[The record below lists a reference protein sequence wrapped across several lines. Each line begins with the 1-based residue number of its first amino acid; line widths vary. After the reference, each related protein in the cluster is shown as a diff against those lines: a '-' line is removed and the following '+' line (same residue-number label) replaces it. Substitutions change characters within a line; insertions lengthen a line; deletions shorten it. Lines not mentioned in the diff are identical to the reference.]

1 MIKIK
6 NGLITLIAVVILS
19 ACLSSPHNPENSV
32 ATITE
37 DTLENGL
44 TYAIHAKHDNSQKIQ
59 LRLFIKSGSLSE
71 TNEQI
76 GYAHLLEHMAFNGT
90 KNFPKNKII
99 ELFEESGLTF
109 GHDINAY
116 TGYAETVYTLTV
128 PASEEKLLKST
139 LLYLRDILNDIEFD
153 QAELDKE
160 KGVVQSEYRLRMP
173 QEPPYYFAFLLDY
186 IAGSQYQ
193 KHLPIGTLES
203 VGNSTEQ
210 SVKDFYKHWYRTN
223 NAKVL
228 ITGDVN
234 GELTQRLIINTF
246 KDLEKPKNEQQQ
258 VVAEA
263 PRLNTESKAFS
274 SKLITFSQT
283 DLLFEIPYKQIKTVE
298 QLSESI
304 KLDMLDKMFNYRLN
318 VLNRQR
324 ALPFNEVSFSY
335 IPILN
340 NKSFKNISITY
351 QKGNATKAAIFIA
364 QELARLEQYGFN
376 QAEYDLQYEALK
388 AQQSD
393 LKDSYLN
400 QTSAEIADQVIDSWK
415 TGETLFTLEQEQ
427 MAHQKALSS
436 VTLSEIN
443 QLTNKLISTPTKL
456 TLAYPYES
464 KKPNLLLIDSSFNEN
479 LNKPM
484 TKTDIKIEK
493 IVLPIIK
500 RDTAITPI
508 KIEKFYPEKN
518 MTQFTL
524 NNGVDVVLQPDNSIK
539 NSISM
544 SFSASGGV
552 NALTEKQIAANTLF
566 INTFA
571 NSGLVG
577 LTLQALDQKFI
588 NAKAELIPYVSNN
601 DHGFTMQ
608 SINNPKSL
616 KLVFSLLYSAINDA
630 KIKSEIFK
638 QQKEILI
645 NDQKSFLQQPTTATQ
660 LKFLQALFPNN
671 PYQHIFSVE
680 ELQAIQQ
687 TDVEAL
693 HSQLFNS
700 VNGYKLTIVGDFNL
714 DEMKTL
720 ILQYIAPLQG
730 GKLHQFNQHPQSLIH
745 QATQLNEATNP
756 QDNAIVTFTTLTD
769 NKNRSIKEVYQADLM
784 QRIVTQTLYK
794 EVREKLSLTYSP
806 EVYIASQQS
815 GDAFTEVFIKVV
827 TKTED
832 AQKTQQVI
840 KRILNDFITKGITKK
855 QLIDHQLG
863 LTKSMLL
870 NLNESTDRQWF
881 LHRDHL
887 QGYELG
893 STENAETIV
902 NSISLEDMN
911 LFMKTYLDPSKTVQ
925 MINTPQI

>member
-1 MIKIK
+1 MKKIK
-6 NGLITLIAVVILS
+6 NGLITLLAVVILS

-71 TNEQI
+71 TDEQI

-153 QAELDKE
+153 QTELDKE
-160 KGVVQSEYRLRMP
+160 KGIVQSEYRLRMP
-173 QEPPYYFAFLLDY
+173 QEPPYYFSLFLDY

-193 KHLPIGTLES
+193 NHLPIGTLES
-203 VGNSTEQ
+203 VGNSTKQ
-210 SVKDFYKHWYRTN
+210 GIKDFYKQWYRTN
-223 NAKVL
+223 NAKIL
-228 ITGDVN
+228 ITGDVDS
-234 GELTQRLIINTF
+234 ELTQRLIINTF
-246 KDLEKPKNEQQQ
+246 KDLEKPKNAQQQ
-258 VVAEA
+258 VVDNA
-263 PRLNTESKAFS
+263 PRLNVESKAFS
-274 SKLITFSQT
+274 SKLITFSQL

-318 VLNRQR
+318 VLNMQR

-340 NKSFKNISITY
+340 NKSFNNISITY
-351 QKGNATKAAIFIA
+351 QKGNATKSAIFIA
-364 QELARLEQYGFN
+364 QELARLEQHGFS

-393 LKDSYLN
+393 LKDNHLN
-400 QTSAEIADQVIDSWK
+400 KTSAEIADQVIDSWT
-415 TGETLFTLEQEQ
+415 TGNTQFTLEQEK
-427 MAHQKALSS
+427 MAYQKALSTI
-436 VTLSEIN
+436 TLSEIN

-456 TLAYPYES
+456 TLAYPYGT
-464 KKPNLLLIDSSFNEN
+464 KQPNLLTIDNNFTKY
-479 LNKPM
+479 LNQPM
-484 TKTDIKIEK
+484 LQADIKIEK
-493 IVLPIIK
+493 LVLPIIK

-518 MTQFTL
+518 MTQLVL

-539 NSISM
+539 NSISI
-544 SFSASGGV
+544 SFSAPGGA
-552 NALTEKQIAANTLF
+552 NTLIKKQIAASTLL
-566 INTFA
+566 INSYA
-571 NSGLVG
+571 KSGLAG
-577 LTLQALDQKFI
+577 LTVQALDQKFI
-588 NAKAELIPYVSNN
+588 NAKAELIPYVFSNN
-601 DHGFTMQ
+601 HGFTMQ
-608 SINNPKSL
+608 SVNKPKSL
-616 KLVFSLLYSAINDA
+616 KLVFSMLYSAINDA
-630 KIKSEIFK
+630 KIKSEVFK
-638 QQKEILI
+638 QEKEILVE
-645 NDQKSFLQQPTTATQ
+645 NQKRFLQQPTTDSQ
-660 LKFLQALFPNN
+660 LKFLEALFPNN

-687 TDVEAL
+687 TEVEAL
-693 HSQLFNS
+693 HSLLFSS

-714 DEMKTL
+714 EEIKVL
-720 ILQYIAPLQG
+720 ILQYIAPLKG
-730 GKLHQFNQHPQSLIH
+730 GKSHQFDQHPQPLIH

-756 QDNAIVTFTTLTD
+756 QDNAIVTFTTITD
-769 NKNRSIKEVYQADLM
+769 NKNKSIKEVYQADLM
-784 QRIVTQTLYK
+784 QRIVIQTLYK

-806 EVYIASQQS
+806 EVYIASQLS
-815 GDAFTEVFIKVV
+815 GDAFTEVFIKVT

-832 AQKTQQVI
+832 AKKTQQVI

-855 QLIDHQLG
+855 QLLDHQLG
-863 LTKSMLL
+863 LTKSMQF

-881 LHRDHL
+881 LHQDHL

-902 NSISLEDMN
+902 NSISLGDMN
-911 LFMKTYLDPSKTVQ
+911 LFMKIYLDPSKTVQ
-925 MINTPQI
+925 MINSPQI